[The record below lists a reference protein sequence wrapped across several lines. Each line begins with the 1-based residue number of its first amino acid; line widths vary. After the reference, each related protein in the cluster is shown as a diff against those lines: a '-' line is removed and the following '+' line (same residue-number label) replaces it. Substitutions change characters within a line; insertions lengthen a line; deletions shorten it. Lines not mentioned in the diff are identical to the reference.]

1 MFENVSTWKKQGDMA
16 YAIAYY
22 SKLGYTI
29 SIPLTDSQDYD
40 FIIDTGTDLL
50 KVQAKT
56 SSQVSEHGISIVS
69 LKTNGGNRSG
79 QDKVKTFENNSS
91 DLLFVL
97 LENGSCYSIPTRNI
111 TSKNTINLGEKYLPY
126 KVELF

>member
-1 MFENVSTWKKQGDMA
+1 MA

-22 SKLGYTI
+22 SKLSYVI
-29 SIPLTDSQDYD
+29 NIPLTDSQDYD

-50 KVQAKT
+50 KVQVKT
-56 SSQVSEHGISIVS
+56 STQISDCGIPMVS
-69 LKTNGGNRSG
+69 LRTNGGNKSG
-79 QDKVKTFENNSS
+79 NTSKNFDENKS

-97 LENGSCYSIPTRNI
+97 LENGDCYSIPTKNI
-111 TSKNTINLGEKYLPY
+111 TSKTAINLGEKYLHY